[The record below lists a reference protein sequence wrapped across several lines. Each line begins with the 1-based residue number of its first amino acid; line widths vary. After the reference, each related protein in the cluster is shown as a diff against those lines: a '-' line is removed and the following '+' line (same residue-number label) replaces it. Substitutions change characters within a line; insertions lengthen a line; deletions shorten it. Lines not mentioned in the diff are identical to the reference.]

1 MEVAGLIH
9 NDDIKVRDRVASDDC
24 IQRNPLR
31 QLATLVRNLTSQSTI
46 LPVVSQQ
53 LAVINLHLGGI
64 RIDGANQRYEVT
76 RFRR

>member
-1 MEVAGLIH
+1 VTGL
-9 NDDIKVRDRVASDDC
+9 RVTTASSET
-24 IQRNPLR
+24 PLR

>member
-1 MEVAGLIH
+1 MTTSKSVTGL
-9 NDDIKVRDRVASDDC
+9 RVTTASSET
-24 IQRNPLR
+24 PLR

-53 LAVINLHLGGI
+53 LAAINLHLGGI